1 VIARPFDAAART
13 DAAKT
18 DAEGRAAAARAVAAA
33 FDLKTLSADF
43 LDDPYPTYR
52 ALRQFDPLHRMPDG
66 SYFLSRYDD
75 CLAVYRKA
83 DIWSSDKK
91 VDFRPNFADSLL
103 YEHHTTSLVFNDPPY
118 HTRVRRL
125 LAPAF
130 TPRALSALQ
139 GRIEQLVDR
148 LLQAAADKGEIDLIA
163 DFASAIPVQLI
174 GDMLGI
180 PPDEREPLRGWSLA
194 ILGALEPVL
203 SPQQFGAGVS
213 AVAEFKD
220 YLNAVI
226 GERLHNR
233 RNDPA
238 EILSKLIEASEFAKG
253 SGGGE
258 QLSRLELIHNCIFL
272 LNAGHETTTNLIG
285 NAVDLLIRHPDA
297 MADLRAHPDAMA
309 TAVEEFLRMESSNQ
323 LGNRRAVEDTSLG
336 GVAMKAGTNVHIGIG
351 AANRDPAQ
359 FRDPERLNIRR
370 EPNRHLAFGNGIH
383 TCAGMSL
390 ARMEAQVALSR
401 LLKRFSRIEA
411 AGTPVRG
418 GRARFR
424 GFTSYPVRLSA

>member
-1 VIARPFDAAART
+1 MAAQTNAART
-13 DAAKT
+13 DGEVGT
-18 DAEGRAAAARAVAAA
+18 AAARAVAAA
-33 FDLKTLSADF
+33 FDLKKLSADF

-66 SYFLSRYDD
+66 SYFLSRYDH
-75 CLAVYRKA
+75 CLAVYRGA

-139 GRIEQLVDR
+139 DRVEALVDR
-148 LLQAAADKGEIDLIA
+148 LLLAAADKGEIDLIA

-203 SPQQFGAGVS
+203 SPQQFTTGAS

-233 RNDPA
+233 RSDPA
-238 EILSKLIEASEFAKG
+238 EILSKLIEASEFAP
-253 SGGGE
+253 GGE
-258 QLSRLELIHNCIFL
+258 GEKLSKLELIHNCIFL

-285 NAVDLLIRHPDA
+285 NAFDLLIRHPDA
-297 MADLRAHPDAMA
+297 MADLRAHPDAME

-323 LGNRRAVEDTSLG
+323 LGNRRAVKDTTLS
-336 GVAMKAGTNVHIGIG
+336 GVAMKAGTYVHIGIG

-390 ARMEAQVALSR
+390 ARMEAQVALGR
-401 LLKRFSRIEA
+401 LLKRFSRIEP

-424 GFTSYPVRLSA
+424 GFTSYPVRLLA